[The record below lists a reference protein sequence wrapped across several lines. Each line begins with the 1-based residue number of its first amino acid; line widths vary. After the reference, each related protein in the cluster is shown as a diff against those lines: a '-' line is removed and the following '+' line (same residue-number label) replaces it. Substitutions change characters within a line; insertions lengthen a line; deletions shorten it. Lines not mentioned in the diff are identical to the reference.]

1 MPVGD
6 QPTGRVDPLKPPVDG
21 APQAESL
28 AAKVAGR
35 RLVAE
40 AHRLQVAESLAAEVA
55 GRRLVAGNRLC
66 AVSPPRLV
74 QLQACII

>member
-21 APQAESL
+21 APQAE
-28 AAKVAGR
+28 R